1 MTAIVGGGEGVEG
14 SSKKAKAPL
23 GIDNSVVLQR
33 GVVIRRINGNGKI
46 KLKKSCEQ

>member
-23 GIDNSVVLQR
+23 GIDNSVVIAER
-33 GVVIRRINGNGKI
+33 GGYKED
-46 KLKKSCEQ
+46 KW